1 MNKETTLTLNL
12 IGNNACKINDVT
24 SDQRIYLFN
33 DLPEIAQYA
42 DEHHGKM
49 PKRIEVYLDNVFAG
63 ALDPVNT
70 ITPISRMPGYDLGM
84 VFPPFAETNTLQI
97 RKYNT
102 VTE

>member
-42 DEHHGKM
+42 DEHPWK
-49 PKRIEVYLDNVFAG
+49 DA
-63 ALDPVNT
+63 
-70 ITPISRMPGYDLGM
+70 
-84 VFPPFAETNTLQI
+84 
-97 RKYNT
+97 
-102 VTE
+102 